1 MTASDA
7 TPACKAPRLSG
18 RGRPRDGGARAA
30 SGLARVAG
38 AASGG
43 VAAQGPARGASGT
56 TRPATVADGP
66 GAPAGRLAVGLA
78 TASVAVNLLVS
89 GNLLAAV
96 GIPYAAEGGSLV
108 VKLHPGTY
116 LAVLAV
122 LALAWRRPGATAA
135 GLLAGA
141 RTPLLYLAALAGCC
155 ACAAATTGRVHL
167 VVFLE
172 NFMPAGLLALV
183 LGHASE
189 AALRRLGR
197 AVLALLALGVAV
209 SVAETLLRTH
219 FVPIMLDGRE
229 ELERAEEFRGAGLYD
244 HPLTGA
250 MLTAAGLFL
259 ANSEGVGR
267 GWRTALTAVFGV
279 GLVAFGGRTALALA
293 AATFAGWRGAVLL
306 GRLRR
311 RSLRRG
317 DLAAALCAATA
328 VPAALALLL
337 TQTGVGARLVS
348 HLYWDD
354 SAQVRSVQWRMLPM
368 MDPGEKLFG
377 MTLARQELALHQLSL
392 HWRIGAIENFWLL
405 IYLYLGAA
413 GFLLFAA
420 GFVPFLG
427 WAFRRAALP
436 GRLMLAV
443 VILAASSSNS
453 LGHKANLLTVLVPM
467 ALASAA
473 MRRPQADA
481 RGAAGP
487 GLQGDGDGP
496 WVCRTPLSRG
506 SAVGAGVASAPRATL
521 AARTPGVPRVERGR
535 VVGCP
540 APSLRA
546 RAAADPGPARPPA
559 AGPSPGRGARR

>member
-1 MTASDA
+1 VPAA
-7 TPACKAPRLSG
+7 TWRI
-18 RGRPRDGGARAA
+18 
-30 SGLARVAG
+30 
-38 AASGG
+38 
-43 VAAQGPARGASGT
+43 
-56 TRPATVADGP
+56 TVAYGP
-66 GAPAGRLAVGLA
+66 VGESSGRLAVGLA
-78 TASVAVNLLVS
+78 AASVAVNLLVS

-122 LALAWRRPGATAA
+122 LAMAWRRPAMTAA
-135 GLLAGA
+135 GLLATA
-141 RTPLLYLAALAGCC
+141 RVPMLYLGALAGCC
-155 ACAAATTGRVHL
+155 GFAAAATGRVHL
-167 VVFLE
+167 MVFLE

-183 LGHASE
+183 LGRASE
-189 AALRRLGR
+189 AALRRLGLV
-197 AVLALLALGVAV
+197 VLALLALGVGM
-209 SVAETLLRTH
+209 SVAETLLQTH
-219 FVPIMLDGRE
+219 FVPIVFDGRE
-229 ELERAEEFRGAGLYD
+229 ELEHAEDFRGAGLYD

-259 ANSEGVGR
+259 ANSGGIGR

-279 GLVAFGGRTALALA
+279 GLIAFGGRTALALA
-293 AATFAGWRGAVLL
+293 AAVFVGWRGVEMLS
-306 GRLRR
+306 RLRR
-311 RSLRRG
+311 PALRRS
-317 DLAAALCAATA
+317 DVAAVFCAATV

-354 SAQVRSVQWRMLPM
+354 SAQVRNVQWHLLPM

-392 HWRIGAIENFWLL
+392 QWRIGAIENFWLL

-413 GFLLFAA
+413 GFALFAA

-436 GRLMLAV
+436 GRLMLV
-443 VILAASSSNS
+443 VVVLAASSSNS

-473 MRRPQADA
+473 LRRSGDA
-481 RGAAGP
+481 AREAAGRP
-487 GLQGDGDGP
+487 
-496 WVCRTPLSRG
+496 
-506 SAVGAGVASAPRATL
+506 AVASPQRERA
-521 AARTPGVPRVERGR
+521 G
-535 VVGCP
+535 GCR
-540 APSLRA
+540 APSLRVDGV
-546 RAAADPGPARPPA
+546 AAGRLTPARPRA
-559 AGPSPGRGARR
+559 DTLLSGWGPRR